1 MTDGDYYGGSDWSY
15 RRGTVGGMTSRG
27 YGRYGGYGGYDDYCA
42 SPPVHKRAKRPFSHV
57 FCLVRVQTAAAATA
71 RTAAATAADTAGAT
85 ADTMTTVSI
94 NVHGPI
100 PPPLWSLLVVAHPIS
115 LTPLRALLSLSLFGL
130 VRADGG
136 WGGGGYGSEYGSR
149 DQARRT
155 LANANWS

>member
-1 MTDGDYYGGSDWSY
+1 M
-15 RRGTVGGMTSRG
+15 
-27 YGRYGGYGGYDDYCA
+27 
-42 SPPVHKRAKRPFSHV
+42 
-57 FCLVRVQTAAAATA
+57 QTAAAATA

-94 NVHGPI
+94 NVHGAQS
-100 PPPLWSLLVVAHPIS
+100 PLLLSCLVLVVPHPIL
-115 LTPLRALLSLSLFGL
+115 LTPLRALLSLSLVGL